1 MFTPKQWSAFALVI
15 QEGKTRKEAAERLG
29 VSYQQI
35 KDWLDDMKKQEPE
48 LFPTDFERIAIRRR
62 LSSKERK
69 RYNHDVV
76 SFDAR
81 KDGAD
86 NVEDEIRKKF

>member
-1 MFTPKQWSAFALVI
+1 MFTPEQWSAFGLVI
-15 QEGKTRKEAAERLG
+15 QEGKTRKEAAELLG
-29 VSYQQI
+29 VSYQQV
-35 KDWLDDMKKQEPE
+35 KDWLDEMRKREPE
-48 LFPTDFERIAIRRR
+48 LFPADFEHIAIKRK
-62 LSSKERK
+62 LNSQERK
-69 RYNHDVV
+69 RYNHEIV